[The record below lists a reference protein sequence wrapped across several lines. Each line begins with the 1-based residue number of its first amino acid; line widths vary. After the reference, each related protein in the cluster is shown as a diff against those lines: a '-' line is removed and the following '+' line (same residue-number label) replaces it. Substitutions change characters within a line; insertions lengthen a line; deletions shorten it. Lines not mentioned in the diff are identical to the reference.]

1 MYISE
6 VENFRMKSPLK
17 EEVDEKGREVKV
29 IEKDSEIRYNWIN
42 RRMHFFLISI
52 ALDNIII

>member
-1 MYISE
+1 
-6 VENFRMKSPLK
+6 MKSPLK
-17 EEVDEKGREVKV
+17 EEVDEKGREIKV
-29 IEKDSEIRYNWIN
+29 IENDWGIRYQWIN